1 MPTLSVILITRN
13 EEANLRDCLASLGGL
28 AQQVVIV
35 DTASTDGTIAIA
47 QEFGATIA
55 QPADWPGFGPQKN
68 RALDLATGDWVL
80 SLDADERL
88 TPALQAEIAGVL
100 EKPGNATCFAIPR
113 LSWYCGRFIRHSGW
127 NPDYVDRLFQRGT
140 ARFSDDLVHE
150 RLIPSGSVVKLKNH
164 MLHYS
169 FMNYSQVLQ
178 KIDRYSSASAE
189 QAFAKGKQSS
199 PLAAIGHGAWS
210 FFRTYFIRLGF
221 FGWAPRLRLSHLECT
236 RYLLSLY
243 QALATEPRG
252 AQGKSKLFEKSPMI
266 SVLLATYNW
275 PEALQKCLESL
286 ANQTDTDFEI
296 IIADDGSGPFNAIPD

>member
-13 EEANLRDCLASLGGL
+13 EEANLRDCLASLGML
-28 AQQVVIV
+28 AQQVVVV
-35 DTASTDGTIAIA
+35 DTASTDGTVAIA

-100 EKPGNATCFAIPR
+100 DKPGNATCFAIPR

-127 NPDYVDRLFQRGT
+127 NPDYVDRLFQRRT

-210 FFRTYFIRLGF
+210 FFKTYLIRLGF
-221 FGWAPRLRLSHLECT
+221 LDGPQG
-236 RYLLSLY
+236 Y
-243 QALATEPRG
+243 ALAISN
-252 AQGKSKLFEKSPMI
+252 AQGTYYRYIKLWQ
-266 SVLLATYNW
+266 LNQ
-275 PEALQKCLESL
+275 EALKAK
-286 ANQTDTDFEI
+286 ANYSKKSDL
-296 IIADDGSGPFNAIPD
+296 

>member
-13 EEANLRDCLASLGGL
+13 EEANLRDCLASLEGL
-28 AQQVVIV
+28 AQQIVVV
-35 DTASTDGTIAIA
+35 DTASTDRTIAIA

-88 TPALQAEIAGVL
+88 TPELRSEISAVL
-100 EKPGNATCFAIPR
+100 TNPGHAACFAIPR

-140 ARFSDDLVHE
+140 ARFSNDLVHE
-150 RLIPSGSVVKLKNH
+150 RLIPSGPVVKLKNH

-189 QAFAKGKQSS
+189 QAFAKGKRSS

-221 FGWAPRLRLSHLECT
+221 LDGPQGF
-236 RYLLSLY
+236 SL
-243 QALATEPRG
+243 ALAN
-252 AQGKSKLFEKSPMI
+252 AQGSYYRYMKICE
-266 SVLLATYNW
+266 LARASQV
-275 PEALQKCLESL
+275 EQK
-286 ANQTDTDFEI
+286 
-296 IIADDGSGPFNAIPD
+296 P

>member
-13 EEANLRDCLASLGGL
+13 EEANLRDCLTSLGGL
-28 AQQVVIV
+28 AQQVVVV
-35 DTASTDGTIAIA
+35 DTASTDGTIVIA

-88 TPALQAEIAGVL
+88 TPELRSEIAAVL
-100 EKPGNATCFAIPR
+100 ANPGDTTCFAIPR

-150 RLIPSGSVVKLKNH
+150 RLIPSGSVVKLKNQ

-169 FMNYSQVLQ
+169 FMNYSQVLE
-178 KIDRYSSASAE
+178 KIDRYSSASAK
-189 QAFAKGKQSS
+189 QAFAKGKRSS

-221 FGWAPRLRLSHLECT
+221 LDGPQGF
-236 RYLLSLY
+236 SL
-243 QALATEPRG
+243 ALAN
-252 AQGKSKLFEKSPMI
+252 AQGSYYRYMKICE
-266 SVLLATYNW
+266 LAKASRV
-275 PEALQKCLESL
+275 EQK
-286 ANQTDTDFEI
+286 
-296 IIADDGSGPFNAIPD
+296 P

>member
-13 EEANLRDCLASLGGL
+13 EEANLRDCLTSLGGL

-35 DTASTDGTIAIA
+35 DTASSDGTIAIA
-47 QEFGATIA
+47 QEFGAIIA

-88 TPALQAEIAGVL
+88 TPELRAEIAGVL
-100 EKPGNATCFAIPR
+100 EKPGNSTCFAIPR

-140 ARFSDDLVHE
+140 ARFSNDLVHE

-189 QAFAKGKQSS
+189 QAFAKGTRSS

-221 FGWAPRLRLSHLECT
+221 LDGPQGF
-236 RYLLSLY
+236 SL
-243 QALATEPRG
+243 ALAN
-252 AQGKSKLFEKSPMI
+252 AQGSYYRYMKICELIKASK
-266 SVLLATYNW
+266 
-275 PEALQKCLESL
+275 
-286 ANQTDTDFEI
+286 
-296 IIADDGSGPFNAIPD
+296 ADKGL